1 MGEEYGEI
9 LHADNVCLC
18 TRKGERLYIRKYPGI
33 GLNFANSVLHL
44 RMHGGFRFANP
55 GVSSRSA
62 PPPGGPP
69 EEIISPFYYTFLEP
83 RSDSK
88 E

>member
-1 MGEEYGEI
+1 VGEEYGEI

-18 TRKGERLYIRKYPGI
+18 ARKGERLYIRKYPRI

-44 RMHGGFRFANP
+44 RMHGVFRFANP

-62 PPPGGPP
+62 PPPPPSPRGPP
-69 EEIISPFYYTFLEP
+69 EEIISLYYYTFLEP
-83 RSDSK
+83 
-88 E
+88 